1 MEWYNKLGELVWEVY
16 RMRLLRVSADHFKN
30 AKDGLTIDLVPQ
42 ARKSDEDKQYEMNE
56 IDSGLFVYSTGAFIG
71 KNASGKT
78 TALDLLDCAYSILGE
93 YRLEGK
99 HYSCEGTRL
108 ELFFY
113 DKGYIYRYRTILD
126 TRMNAMNR
134 TQFGQQELVRKKYYS
149 SYAAKIYDSEGFEA
163 VDITGKLPK
172 DTSIVFFV
180 SDEQQTLA
188 VYFSSSDNG
197 ADVYSHAFNILE
209 AENLGIGILSKILFI
224 FDENITELSR
234 LDDHNFRIV
243 YCGQESI
250 KSDKELLYWLS
261 SGTTKG
267 MLLYMMMAASL
278 TEGFDLLV
286 DEIENHFHKTLVR
299 NMIDLYRDKTV
310 NRKGASL
317 FFTTHYCEILDS
329 FNRQDNIWI
338 TRSEGKVT
346 AVSMREDHPI
356 RRELLKSIQ
365 FYNNTFRTD
374 INYDALMALKKEL
387 MA

>member
-1 MEWYNKLGELVWEVY
+1 MLEVY
-16 RMRLLRVSADHFKN
+16 FMRLLRVSAENFKN
-30 AKDGLTIDLVPQ
+30 AANGVIIDLVPQ
-42 ARKSDEDKQYEMNE
+42 ARKSDEDKFYEMNE
-56 IDSGLFVYSTGAFIG
+56 IAHGLFVFSTGAFIG

-99 HYSCEGTRL
+99 HYSCDGTRL
-108 ELFFY
+108 EIIFY
-113 DKGYIYRYRTILD
+113 HAGYIYRYRTLLYSQS
-126 TRMNAMNR
+126 NSLNR
-134 TQFGQQELVRKKYYS
+134 TLFSQQEIARKKYS
-149 SYAAKIYDSEGFEA
+149 ASNAGKIYQPNGFEEID
-163 VDITGKLPK
+163 VPGKLPK
-172 DTSIVFFV
+172 DTSIVFFI
-180 SDEQQTLA
+180 SGEQELLSE
-188 VYFSSSDNG
+188 YFSSSDDG

-209 AENLGIGILSKILFI
+209 GEKLGIAILSKILYI
-224 FDENITELSR
+224 FDENITKLTR
-234 LDDHNFRIV
+234 LDDHNFKII
-243 YCGQESI
+243 YNGTSSI

-278 TEGFDLLV
+278 TKGFDLLV

-299 NMIDLYRDKTV
+299 NMIDLYRDKAV
-310 NRKGASL
+310 NKKGASL

-338 TRSEGKVT
+338 TRSEGKIT
-346 AVSMREDHPI
+346 IASMREAHPI
-356 RRELLKSIQ
+356 RRELLKSVQ
-365 FYNNTFRTD
+365 FYNNTFQTN